1 MKNTAHFF
9 GFQAANRC
17 PACKHGDETLKG
29 ILEHSWESHPHN
41 ELACRKIILNEA
53 KGTLGYQTL
62 RFGVIPDKSNKT
74 LTVDG
79 DVVTLLQAQSETT
92 PHSKKRTKIQPNT
105 PPLNVQ
111 VTIITSKQNKSQEN
125 NAPHYHGI
133 PAEQHMLIT
142 NIVLI
147 KVKDDIHSELS
158 LIVGLS

>member
-9 GFQAANRC
+9 GFQAAYRC
-17 PACKHGDETLKG
+17 HACKHGDQTLKG

-41 ELACRKIILNEA
+41 ELARRKRILNEA

-79 DVVTLLQAQSETT
+79 DIVTLLQAQAK
-92 PHSKKRTKIQPNT
+92 PHLIRKSGRRFNPIH
-105 PPLNVQ
+105 PLNVQ

-125 NAPHYHGI
+125 NTPHYHRI

-142 NIVLI
+142 NIALI